1 MATDS
6 SMLFCVAGR
15 VHGLLNY
22 GSYWKDVNY
31 KWLSKLRKEM
41 SMPDL
46 TPMIDVVFQLL
57 IFFMVTAV
65 FAVTPGLDIKL
76 PEAEEAQAPEKE
88 NLFIVVD
95 QDGNMKLNHK
105 DVTFATLKD
114 ELQEKRRLLDNTTMM
129 IIQGDERSTHGQ
141 IVQIMDIARQ
151 VGVVDQIITT
161 EPQRN

>member
-1 MATDS
+1 MADK
-6 SMLFCVAGR
+6 
-15 VHGLLNY
+15 HEKKELN
-22 GSYWKDVNY
+22 
-31 KWLSKLRKEM
+31 
-41 SMPDL
+41 MPDL

-65 FAVTPGLDIKL
+65 FAITPGLDIKL

-105 DVTFATLKD
+105 SVTFATLKE
-114 ELQEKRRLLDNTTMM
+114 ELQDKRRLLDNTTMI
-129 IIQGDERSTHGQ
+129 IIQGEERSTHGQ
-141 IVQIMDIARQ
+141 IGQIMDIARQ
-151 VGVVDQIITT
+151 GGVVDQVIAT

>member
-1 MATDS
+1 MP
-6 SMLFCVAGR
+6 
-15 VHGLLNY
+15 
-22 GSYWKDVNY
+22 
-31 KWLSKLRKEM
+31 RKKKQDDR
-41 SMPDL
+41 PDL

-65 FAVTPGLDIKL
+65 FAITPGLDIKL
-76 PEAEEAQAPEKE
+76 PEAEEAQAPDKE

-105 DVTFATLKD
+105 TVTFANLKE
-114 ELQEKRRLLDNTTMM
+114 ELEYKRGILDNTTLI

-151 VGVVDQIITT
+151 VGIVDQVIAT
-161 EPQRN
+161 EPDRGRG

>member
-1 MATDS
+1 MPRQKKQDD
-6 SMLFCVAGR
+6 R
-15 VHGLLNY
+15 
-22 GSYWKDVNY
+22 
-31 KWLSKLRKEM
+31 
-41 SMPDL
+41 PDL

-65 FAVTPGLDIKL
+65 FAITPGLDIKL
-76 PEAEEAQAPEKE
+76 PEAEEAQAPDKE

-105 DVTFATLKD
+105 TVTFANLKE
-114 ELQEKRRLLDNTTMM
+114 ELEYKRGILDNTTLI

-151 VGVVDQIITT
+151 VGIVDQVIAT
-161 EPQRN
+161 EPDRGRG

>member
-1 MATDS
+1 MA
-6 SMLFCVAGR
+6 R
-15 VHGLLNY
+15 ERRKY
-22 GSYWKDVNY
+22 G
-31 KWLSKLRKEM
+31 EI
-41 SMPDL
+41 PDL

-65 FAVTPGLDIKL
+65 FAITPGLDIKL
-76 PEAEEAQAPEKE
+76 PEAEESEAPDKE

-105 DVTFATLKD
+105 TVTFANLKE
-114 ELQEKRRLLDNTTMM
+114 ELEAKRALLDDTTLI

-151 VGVVDQIITT
+151 VGIVDQVIAT
-161 EPQRN
+161 EPQRGRG

>member
-1 MATDS
+1 MA
-6 SMLFCVAGR
+6 V
-15 VHGLLNY
+15 
-22 GSYWKDVNY
+22 K
-31 KWLSKLRKEM
+31 KEKADER
-41 SMPDL
+41 PDL

-65 FAVTPGLDIKL
+65 FAITPGLDIKL

-95 QDGNMKLNHK
+95 QDGNMKLNHQS
-105 DVTFATLKD
+105 VTFANLKD
-114 ELQEKRRLLDNTTMM
+114 KLQEKRNLLDNTTLI

-151 VGVVDQIITT
+151 VGIIDQVIAT
-161 EPQRN
+161 EPNRGG

>member
-1 MATDS
+1 MAIKREKKIDE
-6 SMLFCVAGR
+6 R
-15 VHGLLNY
+15 
-22 GSYWKDVNY
+22 
-31 KWLSKLRKEM
+31 
-41 SMPDL
+41 PDL

-95 QDGNMKLNHK
+95 QDGNMKLNHQS
-105 DVTFATLKD
+105 VTFANLK
-114 ELQEKRRLLDNTTMM
+114 EKLQEKRNILDNTTLI
-129 IIQGDERSTHGQ
+129 IIQGDERATHGQ

-151 VGVVDQIITT
+151 VGIIDQVIAT
-161 EPQRN
+161 EPNRGG